1 MATVAET
8 VRDWLREC
16 PLIGENDQ
24 FNINYLDGEP
34 VSYTLDESA
43 GSSTIKRYMD
53 GTERKVRAFALAST
67 SDYGP
72 DFLQQVANSG
82 FWDQL
87 VEWIEQRN
95 HARQLPK
102 LPEGKTASKIEV
114 ASAQYLYRAGATTA
128 RYQVQLRLEYTQKF
142 KRGASHE
149 TVRTYGGS
157 HPDPRV

>member
-1 MATVAET
+1 MTAIADA
-8 VRDWLREC
+8 VRTWLREC

-34 VSYTLDESA
+34 VSYTLDEGA

-67 SDYGP
+67 TEYGP

-87 VEWIEQRN
+87 VTWIEQRN
-95 HARQLPK
+95 HAHCLPQLPD
-102 LPEGKTASKIEV
+102 GMTAAKIEV
-114 ASAQYLYRAGATTA
+114 SSAQYLYRAGATTA
-128 RYQVQLRLEYTQKF
+128 RYQIQLRLEYTQKF
-142 KRGASHE
+142 TRGAE
-149 TVRTYGGS
+149 
-157 HPDPRV
+157 